1 MDLDMT
7 LTEILLSTIA
17 VFLCIGFHGI
27 QSTVE
32 ILMEK
37 MEDIQEKLQV
47 LVEYQEQDHGENTD
61 RYDDEGDDH
70 HEF

>member
-17 VFLCIGFHGI
+17 VFLCLGFYGI

-47 LVEYQEQDHGENTD
+47 LVEYQDKDHGENTD
-61 RYDDEGDDH
+61 RYDDEWDDH